1 MGDNNMSNITFSKE
15 QIEVLKGNK
24 WVKSVTKKTISFT
37 IDFKIAFINE
47 YNMGKLP
54 KQIFKDYGFDVNVL
68 GDKRIEQCTARF
80 KKQNLRDEGFV
91 DTRTL
96 KSGKV
101 SKPRVLSKDEEIEQ
115 LRNKNLQLQQEL
127 EFLKKMEF
135 LARQVRTKK

>member
-1 MGDNNMSNITFSKE
+1 M
-15 QIEVLKGNK
+15 
-24 WVKSVTKKTISFT
+24 
-37 IDFKIAFINE
+37 
-47 YNMGKLP
+47 
-54 KQIFKDYGFDVNVL
+54 L